1 MADICFDVDT
11 ALAEVAVNKLPI
23 VDAATGATI
32 KTDLA
37 YNASG
42 LALFWHFVTPA
53 GAHTVTAVTP
63 TSGGSYDWA
72 AQSTSGI
79 YTIEIPASGGASIN
93 NDTEG
98 HGWFTG
104 FATGYLPWCSP
115 VYCFRAAGLNDLLI
129 EGAYST
135 TRGLAGTALPNAAA
149 DAAGGL
155 PISDAG
161 GLDLD
166 SIKSDTAAILVDTG
180 TTLQAELDG
189 IQADT
194 EDIQARLPAAL
205 VGGRIDAN
213 VGAIS
218 GDSVA
223 ADNLE
228 TAFDDTAGAV
238 PWIGIVDQGTAQAAT
253 ATTIQLR
260 SAAAFASDQLIGAV
274 VTITGGSAGVGQSR
288 TITDYDGSTDTAT
301 VDTWTTT
308 PSGTITYKI
317 FVSPPADSTGA
328 SIKTVTDK
336 LNTMLELTSNSPGE
350 WEFTADSLRNAPSGP
365 GGGGGGLD
373 EAGVRAA
380 LGMASANLDT
390 QLAAIKADTAAT
402 LIDTAE
408 IGAAGAG
415 LTALASA
422 ANLATVAGYLDTEIA
437 AILADTNELQTDWA
451 NGGRLDLILDARASQ
466 TSVDTLAGY
475 VDTEVAAIKAKT
487 DNLPASP
494 AATSDIPTATQN
506 ADALLNRDMSAVSDT
521 NARSP
526 LNALRFLRNKW
537 SISGTTLTVTKEND
551 STSAWTSEVATTPG
565 ADPVTGN
572 DPA

>member
-336 LNTMLELTSNSPGE
+336 LNTMLELTSASPGE

-365 GGGGGGLD
+365 GGGGGGGLD

-380 LGMASANLDT
+380 IGLASANLDT

-415 LTALASA
+415 LTALPWNA
-422 ANLATVAGYLDTEIA
+422 AWDAEVQSECTDALNAYDPPTRAELTTDTNSVLTAVGDVPTNAELATA
-437 AILADTNELQTDWA
+437 
-451 NGGRLDLILDARASQ
+451 LDA
-466 TSVDTLAGY
+466 
-475 VDTEVAAIKAKT
+475 
-487 DNLPASP
+487 
-494 AATSDIPTATQN
+494 IPTATEN
-506 ADALLNRDMSAVSDT
+506 ADALLARDLGSGT
-521 NARSP
+521 NAGTSEERTVRS
-526 LNALRFLRNKW
+526 ALRFLRNKW
-537 SISGTTLTVTKEND
+537 AIVTGTLTVRKED
-551 STSAWTSEVATTPG
+551 DTTAAWTAAVSTTSG

-572 DPA
+572 DPT